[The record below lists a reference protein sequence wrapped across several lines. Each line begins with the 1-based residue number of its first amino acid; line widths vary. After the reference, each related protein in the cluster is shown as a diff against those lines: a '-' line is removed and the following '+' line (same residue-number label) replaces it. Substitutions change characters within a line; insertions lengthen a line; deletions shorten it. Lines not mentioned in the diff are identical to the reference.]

1 MSKYLMKRIILL
13 LALSYNPAHADQ
25 WIRYATDLQHTL
37 YEYNHTRITHHDLSG
52 KTFVVWSRTQ
62 DSTTRYELHC
72 GSQSYRKTYEITR
85 QLQEVVWQS
94 DDNTPRWQYAAPEGV
109 ELVLIDRICHDYE

>member
-1 MSKYLMKRIILL
+1 MKRIILL
-13 LALSYNPAHADQ
+13 LALSYNLAHADQ
-25 WIRYATDLQHTL
+25 WRRYATDKQHTV
-37 YEYNHTRITHHDLSG
+37 YEYNHNRITHHDLSG

-94 DDNTPRWQYAAPEGV
+94 DDSLARWQYAAPEGV